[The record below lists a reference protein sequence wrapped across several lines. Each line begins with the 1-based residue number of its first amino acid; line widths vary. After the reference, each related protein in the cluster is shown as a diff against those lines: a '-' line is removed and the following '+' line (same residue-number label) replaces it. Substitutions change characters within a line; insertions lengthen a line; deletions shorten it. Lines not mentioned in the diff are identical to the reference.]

1 MQSEANTACYLSRV
15 QIAPHAVCVLQDAH
29 EFLNYLL
36 NTMAEILEAQDK
48 AAGKHTNSSTGTS
61 STQATPLSPFAA
73 TSSPGGYQQ
82 QQQQQPGAP
91 LQQLHLNGQQ
101 QQQSSLP
108 GSSPQQPQQQPPQHQ
123 TWVHEI
129 FQGWLVSETRCL
141 QCETTTRREES
152 FMDLSLEIDHN
163 TSLTS
168 CLKQFRWAYLCH
180 WGVEEG

>member
-1 MQSEANTACYLSRV
+1 M
-15 QIAPHAVCVLQDAH
+15 QDAH

-48 AAGKHTNSSTGTS
+48 AAGKHLSSSSGTS
-61 STQATPLSPFAA
+61 STQSMPLSPFAA
-73 TSSPGGYQQ
+73 ASISGGHQP
-82 QQQQQPGAP
+82 QQQPGAP
-91 LQQLHLNGQQ
+91 LQQRHLNGQQ

-108 GSSPQQPQQQPPQHQ
+108 GSSSQQQQQPQQPPQHQ

-141 QCETTTRREES
+141 QFETTTRREES

-168 CLKQFRWAYLCH
+168 CLKQFRWAALCY
-180 WGVEEG
+180 